1 MCMTITCWIF
11 FKISCLKA
19 TQEATILGSEGTMV
33 ITPPTNVD
41 GVVLETEDEEEEVE
55 EVDDA
60 EEVVEDAN
68 DVGAE

>member
-1 MCMTITCWIF
+1 
-11 FKISCLKA
+11 
-19 TQEATILGSEGTMV
+19 MV